1 MTRSPPI
8 TAHLARVETE
18 GVATAAGPSA
28 GQLQLGGLVDGVA
41 DAEVHRGEV
50 HEGDEAGAKQPTMH
64 SVILFSTFLTL
75 IFNS

>member
-1 MTRSPPI
+1 ME
-8 TAHLARVETE
+8 AE

-28 GQLQLGGLVDGVA
+28 GQLQLAGLVDGVA

-50 HEGDEAGAKQPTMH
+50 HEGDEAGAKQPTMP
-64 SVILFSTFLTL
+64 SVILFSTFVTL

>member
-8 TAHLARVETE
+8 RAHLARVEAE

-50 HEGDEAGAKQPTMH
+50 HEGDEAGAQQPTMH

>member
-8 TAHLARVETE
+8 TAHLARVEAE
-18 GVATAAGPSA
+18 GVSAAAGPSA
-28 GQLQLGGLVDGVA
+28 GQPQLGGLVDGVA

-50 HEGDEAGAKQPTMH
+50 HEGDEAGAQQPTKH
-64 SVILFSTFLTL
+64 SVILFSTFVTL